1 MTETHGQV
9 PGGGNGDGAPES
21 VDEEMPRNPLA
32 DLRLRRPPFWM
43 IAAFLIFVV
52 ISWVPLV
59 VSAKRR
65 VQTTEN
71 PPVHIVQD
79 MDNQPRYRG
88 QVENPIFADHRTIR
102 PQIPG
107 TVARGHL
114 DLDDHF
120 FRGFSRGGDG
130 KANFLKGFPS
140 EVKVDEQFLKR
151 GQLTFNIYCAPCHGN
166 DGVGQGPVHQRAV
179 ALQESKWV
187 QPSNLHDATVKG
199 RPEGHLFNTIT
210 NGIRNMPGYGSQIVS
225 VSDRWA
231 VVAYVRALQLSQ
243 DAPADAVPPEKLS
256 YLR

>member
-9 PGGGNGDGAPES
+9 PGGNGNGAPES

-71 PPVHIVQD
+71 APIHIVQD

-88 QVENPIFADHRTIR
+88 QVENPILADNRTIR

-114 DLDDHF
+114 ELDDHLYL
-120 FRGFSRGGDG
+120 GF
-130 KANFLKGFPS
+130 
-140 EVKVDEQFLKR
+140 
-151 GQLTFNIYCAPCHGN
+151 
-166 DGVGQGPVHQRAV
+166 
-179 ALQESKWV
+179 
-187 QPSNLHDATVKG
+187 
-199 RPEGHLFNTIT
+199 
-210 NGIRNMPGYGSQIVS
+210 
-225 VSDRWA
+225 
-231 VVAYVRALQLSQ
+231 
-243 DAPADAVPPEKLS
+243 
-256 YLR
+256 